1 MAVGYFIVHGY
12 EGPIHIEG
20 PLSWQEV
27 AKRITPDS
35 KNEGDSYYGKLHGFY
50 DKVPEQDSGC
60 WFKEGGKNKLLII
73 KGEIVV
79 PKPSQVVTKFE
90 EP

>member
-1 MAVGYFIVHGY
+1 MNQYFIIHGY

-27 AKRITPDS
+27 EKRITPNP
-35 KNEGDSYYGKLHGFY
+35 KEENLTHYGELDGFF
-50 DKVPEQDSGC
+50 DKVPEQDHGC
-60 WFKEGGKNKLLII
+60 WFRVSGNKLLII

-79 PKPSQVVTKFE
+79 PKPVAVATKFE
-90 EP
+90 EPR